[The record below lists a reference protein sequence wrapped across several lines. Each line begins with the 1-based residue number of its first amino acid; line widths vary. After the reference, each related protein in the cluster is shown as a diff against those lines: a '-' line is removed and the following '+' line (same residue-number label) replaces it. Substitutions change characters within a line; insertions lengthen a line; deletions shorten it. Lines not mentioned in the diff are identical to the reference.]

1 MMRLHVNRPGLVAL
15 IMLFT
20 AAPLFAQPP
29 RPIRYEVS
37 GGVRWL
43 GSATAAPASADETA
57 PDGSTFRLFRSRSS
71 LGPGVG
77 IDARVGVVITPRVQ
91 LEGSGSYAKP
101 SLEARITG
109 DVEGIPD
116 VTLKQ
121 KLNEWTIEGA
131 VVSPLRRLGFG
142 AAGAVPFVS
151 AGVGYVRH
159 LHEGATLVTTGVT
172 YHVGGG
178 VEYPLLRRNAGRLRT
193 AGLRLD
199 GRAVVRSRKV
209 SADDQSH
216 VAPAFGASMFFRF

>member
-1 MMRLHVNRPGLVAL
+1 MMRFHVNRQGLVAL
-15 IMLFT
+15 IMLST

-29 RPIRYEVS
+29 RPITYEVS

-43 GSATAAPASADETA
+43 GTATSAPSSADETA
-57 PDGSTFRLFRSRSS
+57 PDGGAFRLFRSRGS
-71 LGPGVG
+71 LGPGLG
-77 IDARVGVVITPRVQ
+77 IDARVGVMITPRLQ
-91 LEGSGSYAKP
+91 LGGSGSYGKP

-121 KLNEWTIEGA
+121 KLNEWTIEGS

-151 AGVGYVRH
+151 AGVGYVRQ
-159 LHEGATLVTTGVT
+159 LHEGATLVATGLT

-178 VEYPLLRRNAGRLRT
+178 VTYPLLRRNTGRLRT

-199 GRAVVRSRKV
+199 GRAVVRSREV
-209 SADDQSH
+209 SADDHSH
-216 VAPAFGASMFFRF
+216 VAPGLGASMFFRF